1 MRRDEAN
8 ASIDD
13 SGNVLLLEPASPDL
27 RFSNIPARPAAGD
40 MRARL
45 GLVVV
50 TLYYTKADEPGTFGT
65 LFDRSLRPLAEADGA
80 QTLAAYV
87 TSSQENNYPKLPV
100 RSDEHISSGSAH
112 FRMRTPTRPIRRS
125 WRRIRAGQRGGSPHV
140 RSSLAIRRC

>member
-80 QTLAAYV
+80 RTLAAYV

-100 RSDEHISSGSAH
+100 RSDEHIFIWDCTFSNAD
-112 FRMRTPTRPIRRS
+112 
-125 WRRIRAGQRGGSPHV
+125 AYAAYQAK
-140 RSSLAIRRC
+140 LAADKS